1 MDINEQRLFDHLQN
15 EYSHNFSGWDF
26 TYLSDSGR
34 MYSSPLPWN
43 YQSLIEAYYKNS
55 NSLLDL
61 GTGGGEFLS
70 SLKGLP
76 PKTFATE
83 GYEPNIPIAK
93 KRLGQI
99 GIEVRKIENDN
110 IPFDSDSFDLVINR
124 HESYKES
131 EIRRVLSNDGIFITQ
146 QVGGLNTIDLNMWMN
161 AEIKPPS
168 NWCLCTMVQKLEREG
183 FKIEYEN
190 ESINQSRFFDIGAV
204 VFYLKCIPWQIGD
217 FSLNDYWERIY
228 QLARYIQQNKYIDF
242 IQHRYIIIATK

>member
-15 EYSHNFSGWDF
+15 EYSHNFSGWYF